1 MVAEQLLVVFKRE
14 AFQSRIA
21 MQHFHVRMDQ
31 GGSELSPIP
40 DDDHLRNEPARHQQA
55 LDSLRSDVLS
65 AAGLDQIF
73 LAVGNGKVSVP
84 VDFADVAGS
93 EPAIFGESL
102 A

>member
-1 MVAEQLLVVFKRE
+1 MVAQQLLVVFKRE

-21 MQHFHVRMDQ
+21 VQHFHVRMDQ
-31 GGSELSPIP
+31 SRSELSSVS
-40 DDDHLRNEPARHQQA
+40 DDDHLRNESARHQQA

-73 LAVGNGKVSVP
+73 LTVGNGKISVA
-84 VDFADVAGS
+84 VDFPDVPCP

-102 A
+102 